1 MFKQPRQHN
10 EKHLAFIRTL
20 PCVCCHNDIETQA
33 AHIRFSD
40 AAANKVNAGVAAK
53 PDDRWTL
60 PLCGPC
66 HAAQH
71 DIGDERHFWNLA
83 GINPL
88 VTAEQLYAVSG
99 NFEQGCKIVKNA
111 SVSELSKIMAAG

>member
-33 AHIRFSD
+33 AHLRFSD
-40 AAANKVNAGVAAK
+40 AEAGKVNAGVGAK
-53 PDDRWTL
+53 PDDKWTL
-60 PLCGPC
+60 PLCGAC
-66 HAAQH
+66 HTAQH
-71 DIGDERHFWNLA
+71 GMGDERHFWNLA

-88 VTAEQLYAVSG
+88 VIAQQLFEVTG
-99 NFEQGCKIVKNA
+99 NFEQGCKIVANA
-111 SVSELSKIMAAG
+111 GVSELRNIMSAG